1 MKVKELIL
9 MLEKYNANAEVS
21 VNCPNTNETRDIWYV
36 KQDDDPEH
44 SNNFIDIILTKGEL
58 WAT

>member
-44 SNNFIDIILTKGEL
+44 SNDFIDIILTKGEL
-58 WAT
+58 